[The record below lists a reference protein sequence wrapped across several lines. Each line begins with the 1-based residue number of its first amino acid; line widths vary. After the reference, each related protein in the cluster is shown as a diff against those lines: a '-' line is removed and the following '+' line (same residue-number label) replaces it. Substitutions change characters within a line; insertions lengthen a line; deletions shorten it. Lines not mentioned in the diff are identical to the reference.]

1 MRKIWEELK
10 TFREGQEKMWKGQE
24 KLWAEVRDIR
34 ITLDRVAVKL
44 DRLTIS
50 VEEKALSHVR
60 HRLREM
66 LEVDVELG
74 RLFVDSREI
83 DIYGVAGDLVV
94 VGEATVRMEMAM
106 VDEVLEKVEL
116 LKQKKPEA
124 LRPKLVKVVYA
135 DYAVPDALKYAES
148 KDVWVLKWSGS
159 LTPLKVVE
167 IS

>member
-1 MRKIWEELK
+1 MATRLKKTILKLLKEDEELRYTIAGYLGLSEILKRMDAMETEMRKIWEELK
-10 TFREGQEKMWKGQE
+10 TSREGQEKMWKGQE

-83 DIYGVAGDLVV
+83 DIYGVAGDLVLS
-94 VGEATVRMEMAM
+94 AR
-106 VDEVLEKVEL
+106 L
-116 LKQKKPEA
+116 L
-124 LRPKLVKVVYA
+124 
-135 DYAVPDALKYAES
+135 
-148 KDVWVLKWSGS
+148 SGWRWQW
-159 LTPLKVVE
+159 LTRCWRRL
-167 IS
+167 SF